1 MKGHGDED
9 AKGSPGDR
17 DLGLAVRAAGVL
29 VLGHGVRQWQ
39 HRRPAGVGYEG
50 GCRGGH
56 FLVLGFGG
64 VAIAI
69 EFNVLGG
76 TGVRRQY
83 GGDAGGEN

>member
-1 MKGHGDED
+1 MLRGPAGIVILAWPFARLGFSFLAMGCDNGSTGGRLALDMKGV
-9 AKGSPGDR
+9 S
-17 DLGLAVRAAGVL
+17 GVDI
-29 VLGHGVRQWQ
+29 
-39 HRRPAGVGYEG
+39 
-50 GCRGGH
+50 
-56 FLVLGFGG
+56 LVLGFGG